1 MYDCRVIKWSKK
13 SLFRV
18 TGVSFQIN
26 LDYLWL
32 LKRKPS
38 HNFVSFQ
45 RHFLKLK
52 GSNENVHFYL
62 SNKDLLFVIHSCTDA
77 VLETK
82 TNRVRSSVENLK
94 EPRICQR
101 DMRNCCW
108 VKRERLQ
115 LDKGTVLSKT
125 WRSLFILAYFNN
137 FTLSQDHSCFEP
149 LWTRVVLCK

>member
-1 MYDCRVIKWSKK
+1 M
-13 SLFRV
+13 

-26 LDYLWL
+26 LGNLWL
-32 LKRKPS
+32 LKRQGS

-52 GSNENVHFYL
+52 GSNENVHFYI
-62 SNKDLLFVIHSCTDA
+62 SDKDLLFVIHSCTDA

-82 TNRVRSSVENLK
+82 TNRVRSSVESLK

-101 DMRNCCW
+101 EMRNCCW

-125 WRSLFILAYFNN
+125 
-137 FTLSQDHSCFEP
+137 
-149 LWTRVVLCK
+149 